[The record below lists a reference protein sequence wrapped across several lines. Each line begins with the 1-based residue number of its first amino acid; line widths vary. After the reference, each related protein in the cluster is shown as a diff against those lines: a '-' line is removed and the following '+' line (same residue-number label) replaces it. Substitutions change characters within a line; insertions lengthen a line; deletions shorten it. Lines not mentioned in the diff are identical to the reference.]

1 MLIGATMLLTT
12 NFLYVIVGV
21 DTTKPSIISS
31 TPQDKSLGY
40 LPQSFIDNR
49 KYSIH
54 VHDSGCGVSTVTYL
68 DSVTQGYV
76 PPTRT
81 LTLISGTIYDGTWE
95 GSFPTGATYAPNTDY
110 SFTFVAVDGKGNGQT
125 LTGTFRVYT
134 ALSGRWYV
142 AGTEITDPSQ
152 TVWVSSNQVEFKFVK
167 SAGLP
172 DAQVTCALSGGVTG
186 TLSLVSAN
194 TWTVTKTLSDGT
206 YTITC
211 TASQP
216 NPSGGTDSVSMSIY
230 GLGIGDED
238 IVPVVTEENTMYLLS
253 FCLIGIGFAL
263 FVKGKK
269 SAKAS

>member
-1 MLIGATMLLTT
+1 MLIGASMLLTT

-40 LPQSFIDNR
+40 LPQSFLDNR

-54 VHDSGCGVSTVTYL
+54 VHDSGYGVSTVTYL
-68 DSVTQGYV
+68 DSVTQGYT
-76 PPTRT
+76 PPTRS
-81 LTLISGTIYDGTWE
+81 LSLISGTANDGTWE
-95 GSFPTGATYAPNTDY
+95 GSFPTGATYAVNTDY

-125 LTGTFRVYT
+125 LTGTFRLYT
-134 ALSGRWYV
+134 TLAGKWYV
-142 AGTEITDPSQ
+142 AGTEVTSPTQ
-152 TVWVSSNQVEFKFVK
+152 TVWVSSSSVEFKFVK

-186 TLSLVSAN
+186 TLSLTEAN
-194 TWTVTKTLSDGT
+194 TWKITKTLSDGT

-216 NPSGGTDSVSMSIY
+216 NPSGGTDSVVMSIY
-230 GLGIGDED
+230 GLGIGDDD
-238 IVPVVTEENTMYLLS
+238 IVPVVTEENMMYLLG
-253 FCLIGIGFAL
+253 FCLIGAGLVL
-263 FVKGKK
+263 FMKDKK
-269 SAKAS
+269 SAKA